1 MEKDSLTLDF
11 ACFQANVDVH
21 NTHYS
26 GHLNR
31 TGEGLVNGLDIWVH
45 GYNFVYLQLR
55 GHFKI
60 HSRFTDLSWHLKL
73 SDRLSEACNSLKS
86 NTCLGFMARE
96 SIMTCC
102 LFPQLHRNT
111 SGANSQCHLLSSY
124 VIEELR
130 FTEKKQLLNRYRV
143 LMSEEMVG
151 KWGVTQASSTKFCGS
166 TVLQILALQVA
177 IPGSGAEVAMTSVKN
192 RAKGTQ
198 SWQRWLC
205 RFDRLTRHLEWWPAR
220 DRLIN
225 PRNAMNILFI

>member
-1 MEKDSLTLDF
+1 MLSPHKGSGERFIDLGFCMLSSECWCTQYSLF
-11 ACFQANVDVH
+11 WAW
-21 NTHYS
+21 
-26 GHLNR
+26 HLNR

-45 GYNFVYLQLR
+45 GYNFVYLQLC

-60 HSRFTDLSWHLKL
+60 HSRFTDLSWLLKP

-102 LFPQLHRNT
+102 LFPQPHRNT

-124 VIEELR
+124 IIEELR

-151 KWGVTQASSTKFCGS
+151 KWGVTQASSTNS
-166 TVLQILALQVA
+166 VA
-177 IPGSGAEVAMTSVKN
+177 PRCCKSLHCKW
-192 RAKGTQ
+192 Q
-198 SWQRWLC
+198 SQDLVQR
-205 RFDRLTRHLEWWPAR
+205 
-220 DRLIN
+220 
-225 PRNAMNILFI
+225 